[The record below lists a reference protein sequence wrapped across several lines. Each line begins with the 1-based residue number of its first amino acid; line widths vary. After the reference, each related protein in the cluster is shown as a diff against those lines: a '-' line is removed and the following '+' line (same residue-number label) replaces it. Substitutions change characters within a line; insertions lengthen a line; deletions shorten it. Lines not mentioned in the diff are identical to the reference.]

1 MIRTTLA
8 EIERYYPLS
17 DGIKTAADFIRNND
31 LASFPAGRYA
41 VDGDRIFALVQELET
56 KPADEALIENH
67 IRSIDMQMTL
77 RGNESVAYRPVAKL
91 TKKGEYDAA
100 ADVQNYS
107 GETELIMRNDPGASV
122 SIFFPEDG
130 HQPYIAEKSP
140 EPIKKSRNQDNAVN
154 FMLADVRGKKVDEAR
169 APGKYQDVFCNC
181 RSLF

>member
-67 IRSIDMQMTL
+67 MRSIDMQMTL

-91 TKKGEYDAA
+91 TKKGKYDAA

-107 GETELIMRNDPGASV
+107 GGV

-140 EPIKKSRNQDNAVN
+140 EPIKKVVIRI
-154 FMLADVRGKKVDEAR
+154 ML
-169 APGKYQDVFCNC
+169 
-181 RSLF
+181 

>member
-17 DGIKTAADFIRNND
+17 DGIKAAADFIRNND

-67 IRSIDMQMTL
+67 MRSIDMQMTL
-77 RGNESVAYRPVAKL
+77 CGNESVAYRPVAKL

-140 EPIKKSRNQDNAVN
+140 EPIKKVVIRI
-154 FMLADVRGKKVDEAR
+154 ML
-169 APGKYQDVFCNC
+169 
-181 RSLF
+181 

>member
-67 IRSIDMQMTL
+67 MRSIDMQMTL
-77 RGNESVAYRPVAKL
+77 RGNESVAYRPVA
-91 TKKGEYDAA
+91 
-100 ADVQNYS
+100 
-107 GETELIMRNDPGASV
+107 
-122 SIFFPEDG
+122 
-130 HQPYIAEKSP
+130 
-140 EPIKKSRNQDNAVN
+140 
-154 FMLADVRGKKVDEAR
+154 
-169 APGKYQDVFCNC
+169 
-181 RSLF
+181 